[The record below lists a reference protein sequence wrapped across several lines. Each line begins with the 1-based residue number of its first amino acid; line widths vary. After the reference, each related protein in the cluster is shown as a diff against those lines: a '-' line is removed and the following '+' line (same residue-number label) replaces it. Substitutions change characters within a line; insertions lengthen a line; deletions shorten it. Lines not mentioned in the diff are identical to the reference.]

1 MKEQDNKNLEIKT
14 PKRQQMTSGAI
25 LEIPINNEYYT
36 YAQILYKSQ
45 CAFFDF
51 KSLSP
56 IKDITIL
63 ANLPV
68 LFITNI
74 YKEVV
79 TKGVWQKIGKLPI
92 RDEFKNPPMQYIY
105 HDYSGKFECYN
116 PMTGKIFPIE
126 KEQAVGLE
134 RAAVWDAHHI
144 VDRIYDHYNGTPCKW
159 LKQHYELFKEES

>member
-63 ANLPV
+63 ADLPV

-79 TKGVWQKIGKLPI
+79 TKGVWQKVGKLPI

-105 HDYSGKFECYN
+105 
-116 PMTGKIFPIE
+116 MII
-126 KEQAVGLE
+126 LE
-134 RAAVWDAHHI
+134 SLNVI
-144 VDRIYDHYNGTPCKW
+144 T
-159 LKQHYELFKEES
+159 L